1 MSKNHHPARHRA
13 NPVRRHPA
21 RVVSHAGSIGRSTA
35 VVTAA
40 SALLLSGGLPANA
53 VDTAE
58 ELHQAG
64 EPATHTVVS
73 GDTLGAISGRY
84 GVELGTVFSLNE
96 MNQTTIIYPGDI
108 VSVSGDADT
117 PTPATHT
124 VVSGD
129 TLGIISGQY
138 GVELGTVFSL
148 NQMNQS
154 TIIYPGDVI
163 NLTGDVAVGGPAPAA
178 PAVQALSVQALPAP
192 PPAPAPAAPPVPAPA
207 PAPAPAPRMVLAAV
221 STAPAPVSRL
231 SLPLANASVNSPF
244 GYRGGELHTGLDFAA
259 GCGTP
264 VLSSAAGTVIEA
276 GFSAY
281 GGGNR
286 IVIDHGNGLQ
296 TTYNHLETIGIQL
309 NQSVGSG
316 APIGVA
322 GSTGNS
328 TGCHLHFEVVVNGQT
343 VDPAAWL

>member
-1 MSKNHHPARHRA
+1 MS
-13 NPVRRHPA
+13 
-21 RVVSHAGSIGRSTA
+21 SHAGNIGRSTA
-35 VVTAA
+35 VIAAA
-40 SALLLSGGLPANA
+40 SGLVLSAGLPANA
-53 VDTAE
+53 TTDA
-58 ELHQAG
+58 QPAG
-64 EPATHTVVS
+64 DGTATHTVVS
-73 GDTLGAISGRY
+73 GDTLGAISGQY
-84 GVELGTVFSLNE
+84 GVELGTMFSLNE
-96 MNQTTIIYPGDI
+96 MNQNTIIYPGDI

-129 TLGIISGQY
+129 TLGIISGQH
-138 GVELGTVFSL
+138 GVELNTVFSL
-148 NQMNQS
+148 NGMNQN

-163 NLTGDVAVGGPAPAA
+163 NLTGDVAVGGPTPAA
-178 PAVQALSVQALPAP
+178 PAAAQALSVQALPAP
-192 PPAPAPAAPPVPAPA
+192 PPVLAPATPPVPVPT
-207 PAPAPAPRMVLAAV
+207 PTPTVMLAAV
-221 STAPAPVSRL
+221 STAPAPAPVSRL
-231 SLPLANASVNSPF
+231 NLPLANASVNSPF

-259 GCGTP
+259 GCGTS

-296 TTYNHLETIGIQL
+296 TTYNHLATIGVQL
-309 NQSVGSG
+309 NQTVGTGS
-316 APIGVA
+316 PIGVA

-343 VDPAAWL
+343 VDPAPWL